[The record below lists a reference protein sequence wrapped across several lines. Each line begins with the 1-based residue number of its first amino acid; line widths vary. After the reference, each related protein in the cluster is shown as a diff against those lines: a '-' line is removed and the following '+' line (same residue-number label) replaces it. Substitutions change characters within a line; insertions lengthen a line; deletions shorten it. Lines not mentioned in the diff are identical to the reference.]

1 MPIKCLVVDDEQ
13 MTRSIIARYIE
24 QTEMLEAV
32 SLCENPIDAANVL
45 SKEKVDLMFLDV
57 QMPEMNGFDLIK
69 SIAYKPKIIIIS
81 SSKEYAVDAFEYDVI
96 DYLHKPIS
104 YSRFL
109 RAVEKAKKSVENGK
123 DDTSI
128 YVKKGSVL
136 VKVSLK
142 EILWIEAYADY
153 VVIKTPDKSYTIHST
168 MKGMEEKL
176 PKNEFCRVHRSYIVR
191 LDKID
196 SVEDSAVVVT
206 RKVIPVGGSY
216 KQTFKQQL
224 NYI

>member
-13 MTRSIIARYIE
+13 MTRSIIAKYIE
-24 QTEMLEAV
+24 QTEILETV
-32 SLCENPIDAANVL
+32 SLCDNPIDAANVL
-45 SKEKVDLMFLDV
+45 SKEKIDLMFLDV

-81 SSKEYAVDAFEYDVI
+81 SSKEYAVDAFEYDVV

-109 RAVEKAKKSVENGK
+109 RAVEKAKKSIESGK
-123 DDTSI
+123 DDTNI
-128 YVKKGSVL
+128 YVKKGTVL
-136 VKVSLK
+136 VKVPLK

-153 VVIKTPDKSYTIHST
+153 VVIKTPEKSYTIHST

-176 PKNEFCRVHRSYIVR
+176 PKNEFCRIHRSYIVR

-196 SVEDSAVVVT
+196 AVEDSTVVVT

-216 KQTFKQQL
+216 KQSFKQQL